1 MGAILTKKPP
11 RPVNFAMASI
21 KSELGV
27 DTIRELHRESAVLD
41 AVGVA
46 AYLGFVVGLFVLLA
60 ISPFGLLW
68 ALCFLAQGF
77 ALQSLGLLSHDAFIH
92 RRIWGDRGSW
102 FGAMVFS
109 LPVLLPPTWYAISHQ
124 DHHTHLGTEHDT
136 ETYKSHLD
144 TVWKRALFLTVIGDR
159 LAKSGKFASGNGDIP
174 VIVGRNHKE
183 RSRLRVERVGL
194 LVFLMVVAAASFIWP
209 RYLLAGYVLPLVI
222 AAPLASSLRIILEH
236 AEADPANDF
245 HVATYYRTGLITR
258 ILFVADAGDC
268 HLIHHVFSHIPWY
281 RMGRAARLMRPILI
295 SRGVVE
301 RTSIWQLLVGWF
313 VRAYPHRSV
322 WFRPEVTP

>member
-1 MGAILTKKPP
+1 
-11 RPVNFAMASI
+11 MASI

-27 DTIRELHRESAVLD
+27 ETIRELHRESVLLD
-41 AVGVA
+41 AFGVA
-46 AYLGFVVGLFVLLA
+46 ACLGSVVGLFVLLA
-60 ISPFGLLW
+60 ILPLGLLW

-92 RRIWGDRGSW
+92 RKIWGDRGSW

-109 LPVLLPPTWYAISHQ
+109 FPRVAAADVVCDRASRPSRPSRHGARHRKPIRRTSTRCGSARSSLRSSAI
-124 DHHTHLGTEHDT
+124 G
-136 ETYKSHLD
+136 
-144 TVWKRALFLTVIGDR
+144 W
-159 LAKSGKFASGNGDIP
+159 AKSGKFANGNGDIP

-183 RSRLRVERVGL
+183 RSRLKGERVGL
-194 LVFLMVVAAASFIWP
+194 LIFLMVVAVTSFIWP
-209 RYLLAGYVLPLVI
+209 RCLLAGYVLPLVI
-222 AAPLASSLRIILEH
+222 VAPLASSLRIILEH
-236 AEADPANDF
+236 AEADPTNDF

-281 RMGRAARLMRPILI
+281 RMGRAARLMRPILL
-295 SRGVVE
+295 SNGVVE
-301 RTSIWQLLVGWF
+301 RTSLRQLLVGWF

-322 WFRPEVTP
+322 WFSPEVTP